1 MAVPRSKTDTIVPKD
16 VLFIPAG
23 YGVYCHIL
31 EAIGYKQKLAVV
43 LASVYRPP
51 PPSDLASTRDT
62 LLMVLK
68 WVRLYQVLLFRVAN
82 SSYLSIINNSRPKRI
97 SC

>member
-1 MAVPRSKTDTIVPKD
+1 MVCVVRKRFKTHIIIWCWAWYTENHKMAVPRSKTDTIVPKD

-51 PPSDLASTRDT
+51 PLQIWR
-62 LLMVLK
+62 VL
-68 WVRLYQVLLFRVAN
+68 VAR
-82 SSYLSIINNSRPKRI
+82 Y
-97 SC
+97 

>member
-1 MAVPRSKTDTIVPKD
+1 MGVPKA
-16 VLFIPAG
+16 VHFTSTG
-23 YGVYCHIL
+23 YGVDCHTSYTRSHSL
-31 EAIGYKQKLAVV
+31 QTKAVV

-82 SSYLSIINNSRPKRI
+82 SSYLSIIKDTIAVAKTSD
-97 SC
+97 S